1 MKRNDTIRLLP
12 NQRRTVMNISISIK
26 EERDFICGADSA
38 IYCGNERG
46 GIYPAAA

>member
-1 MKRNDTIRLLP
+1 
-12 NQRRTVMNISISIK
+12 MNISISIK